1 MKGVDSMTIE
11 QPLFWEY
18 AVFKDGELTGIKK
31 DAPKEAVESY
41 EKYLKEKKRSEEQG
55 IKL

>member
-1 MKGVDSMTIE
+1 MTIE
-11 QPLFWEY
+11 QPLFWQY
-18 AVFKDGELTGIKK
+18 AIFKDGELTGIKK
-31 DAPKEAVESY
+31 DAPKDAVESY